1 MRYWKFLA
9 IPTLI
14 AAFLIIPRSAPAQV
28 SINIGPEP
36 VCPYG
41 YYDFTPYDCAP
52 YGYYGPDWFSGGV
65 FIGAGPWFHGP
76 TTSTATLITA
86 SIHIAATLVHIQTM
100 ETSPSITSMET
111 RCVTDAATPVVEATA
126 RNSVKLKAKWGLLKG
141 ARLVGSG
148 NNFPVADRLRS
159 SPEVF

>member
-1 MRYWKFLA
+1 DQSRCARMATMTSRLMTA
-9 IPTLI
+9 HHTDIMGPTGS
-14 AAFLIIPRSAPAQV
+14 AAACS
-28 SINIGPEP
+28 SEP
-36 VCPYG
+36 G
-41 YYDFTPYDCAP
+41 LGSTA
-52 YGYYGPDWFSGGV
+52 
-65 FIGAGPWFHGP
+65 P

-111 RCVTDAATPVVEATA
+111 RCVTDAATPVVEATQVVEATA

-159 SPEVF
+159 SPEV